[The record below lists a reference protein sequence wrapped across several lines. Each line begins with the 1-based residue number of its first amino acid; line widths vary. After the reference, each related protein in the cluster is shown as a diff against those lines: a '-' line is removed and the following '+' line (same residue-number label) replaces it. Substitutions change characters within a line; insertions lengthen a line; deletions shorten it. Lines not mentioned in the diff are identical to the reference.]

1 MNIHVNGIETKVPP
15 QVKSVDDL
23 LIHLKTGERMLIVE
37 WNKQI
42 LKKAEHRDIK
52 LNAGDRVEIVHFVGG
67 G

>member
-1 MNIHVNGIETKVPP
+1 M
-15 QVKSVDDL
+15 KSVYDL

>member
-1 MNIHVNGIETKVPP
+1 M
-15 QVKSVDDL
+15 KSVDDL
-23 LIHLKTGERMLIVE
+23 LIHLTIGDLRVIVE

-42 LKKAEHRDIK
+42 LKKDDHEDIK

>member
-1 MNIHVNGIETKVPP
+1 M
-15 QVKSVDDL
+15 KSVDDL

-42 LKKAEHRDIK
+42 LNKAEHRDIK
-52 LNAGDRVEIVHFVGG
+52 LNAGDWVEIVHFVGG